1 MDRLLLVMT
10 SVSVALIVAVLFS
23 VRRAHIRVEYSV
35 SWFGAAVSLLILS
48 RSTWLMQHLAALIGI
63 SDPRIAILFVV
74 LSMFL
79 MVLYR
84 FSMVISDLKDSNI
97 ALAQKVAILEF
108 QIQSIHEKQQE
119 TNS

>member
-1 MDRLLLVMT
+1 MDRLLLVITGM
-10 SVSVALIVAVLFS
+10 SVALIATVMFS

-35 SWFGAAVSLLILS
+35 SWFGAALSLLILS
-48 RSTWLMQHLAALIGI
+48 RWNWLMERLAAALGLG
-63 SDPRIAILFVV
+63 DPPIAILLVV
-74 LSMFL
+74 LSLFL
-79 MVLYR
+79 IVLYR

-108 QIQSIHEKQQE
+108 QIQSINEEQQK